1 MNELVQLLQ
10 QKTGLSQD
18 MAQQV
23 ANTVVGFL
31 KTKLPGP
38 LASGLDD
45 LLGAG
50 ASGDAAAASGD
61 AAGGAS
67 GLLGKA
73 ESLVGDFFKKKD
85 A

>member
-1 MNELVQLLQ
+1 MNELVQLVQ

-23 ANTVVGFL
+23 VDTVVGFL
-31 KTKLPGP
+31 KTKLPAP

-50 ASGDAAAASGD
+50 GSGEAATAAAAGE
-61 AAGGAS
+61 GG

-73 ESLVGDFFKKKD
+73 ESIVADLFKKKD

>member
-1 MNELVQLLQ
+1 MNELVQLIQ

-23 ANTVVGFL
+23 VNTVVGFL
-31 KTKLPGP
+31 KTKLPAP

-50 ASGDAAAASGD
+50 ATGDAPAASSD

>member
-10 QKTGLSQD
+10 QKTGLSEE

-23 ANTVVGFL
+23 ADTVVGFL
-31 KTKLPGP
+31 KTKLPAP
-38 LASGLDD
+38 LASGLDS

-50 ASGDAAAASGD
+50 ASGEAAAA
-61 AAGGAS
+61 AAGDSGG

-73 ESLVGDFFKKKD
+73 ESMVADLLKKKD